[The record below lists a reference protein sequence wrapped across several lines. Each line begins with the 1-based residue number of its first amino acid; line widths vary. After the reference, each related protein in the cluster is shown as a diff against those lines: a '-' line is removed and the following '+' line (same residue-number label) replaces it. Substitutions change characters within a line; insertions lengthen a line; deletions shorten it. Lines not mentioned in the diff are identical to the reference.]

1 MKITASKGA
10 VTAGRREDIIKQRDE
25 WDSQW
30 KAANAKSEEEHDQ
43 FREAQYAITDPI
55 QEKLEKDLSQFD
67 KINIRVRVD
76 PWGAPF
82 GSKHP
87 IGVHID
93 ADENEKFEDTSA
105 LAWNFDVY
113 LTSAGEV
120 VKSTGS
126 WSGLKATTPEQL
138 DSLRETLSALEYL
151 NGLDWASIINKEMP
165 NIEDYMKTTVPK
177 RSTRPNFEQQ
187 LMEVDL
193 EDLVGANK
201 VVKVENWEGSG
212 YRGKYAWVQLVRETP
227 AGYTIRVRG
236 DWNDDDVKTWL
247 RRAIDQNFAT
257 QRMRKSSL
265 KPVKPLQTL
274 DPASDEELEA
284 WNKRLEAYKNKN
296 NF

>member
-1 MKITASKGA
+1 MKITASKRT

-30 KAANAKSEEEHDQ
+30 DAAKTKSEDEEDQ
-43 FREAQYAITDPI
+43 FRKAQNDVTEPI
-55 QEKLEKDLSQFD
+55 QKELEAKLSQFD
-67 KINIRVRVD
+67 KLTIRVRVD

-93 ADENEKFEDTSA
+93 ADENEKFGDTSA
-105 LAWNFDVY
+105 LSWNFDVY

-138 DSLRETLSALEYL
+138 DSLRDTLSALEYL
-151 NGLDWASIINKEMP
+151 NSLDWASIINKEMP
-165 NIEDYMKTTVPK
+165 NIGDYMKTRVPS
-177 RSTRPNFEQQ
+177 RSDRPNFEQQ
-187 LMEVDL
+187 LMEVDM

-236 DWNDDDVKTWL
+236 DWGDDEVRAWL
-247 RRAIDQNFAT
+247 RRAIDGNFAT

-265 KPVKPLQTL
+265 KPVMPLETL

-284 WNKRLEAYKNKN
+284 WKKAYNIT
-296 NF
+296 